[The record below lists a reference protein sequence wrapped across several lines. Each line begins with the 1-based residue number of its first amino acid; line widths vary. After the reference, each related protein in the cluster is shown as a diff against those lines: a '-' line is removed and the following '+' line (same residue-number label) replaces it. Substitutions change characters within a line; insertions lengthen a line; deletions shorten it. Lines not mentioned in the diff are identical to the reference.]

1 MPFHAVNMA
10 WKGWQMGTCE
20 KDKSSMNATVFL
32 ARLEKREAAQSGA
45 NLPDVRKAIARKIGE
60 APGTIEN
67 IRRGRIKRMV
77 EGTTDKIKAALI
89 RSIEAEI
96 AHLSHEVE
104 MLRRTGAPLDGDEIL
119 EAETLLSRARA
130 LLNK

>member
-1 MPFHAVNMA
+1 
-10 WKGWQMGTCE
+10 MGTCQ
-20 KDKSSMNATVFL
+20 KDKSSVNATVFL

-89 RSIEAEI
+89 RSIEGEI

-104 MLRRTGAPLDGDEIL
+104 MLRRTGSPLDGDEIL